1 MGGLSRW
8 IRRDAVEEG
17 GAVNVDATT
26 VEVIKGALIYAAEEM
41 GIALRKSAYSPNI
54 KERMDHSCALF
65 DRERRLIAQAEH
77 IPVHLGS
84 MALAVREGLSRY
96 PGELEEGDM
105 LLLNDPYISGTHL
118 PDLTLIA
125 PVFHG
130 GAVIGYAA
138 NKAHHTDVGGKAPG
152 SIAGDSTELYQEG
165 LIIPPVKFI
174 RGGEI
179 DGDLARLI
187 QSNVRTPET
196 QMGDLRAQIAANNT
210 GSRRLLELVDEYGVE
225 LLEASMAAI
234 MDYSERR
241 MRAEIGALAD
251 GVYEAVD
258 WMEDTGSGSEPAAIT
273 VKIEVKGEEIS
284 FDYAGTSPQVEG
296 PVNAPLGVTLAGIY
310 YTLISITDP
319 TIPVND
325 GCFRP
330 ISLHIPEG
338 CMMNPRRP
346 APVAGGN
353 VETSQRNVDVL
364 LKALSEAAPDRV
376 PAAGPG
382 TMSNISLGG
391 LREDGSPW
399 TFYETVGGG
408 SGGRPASDGVDGV
421 HVNMTNTM
429 NTPIEAMEA
438 YLPLR
443 FVAYSLRPDTGG
455 PGEWRGG
462 CGIERSWTLTGPR
475 ATLSILAERVKIP
488 PWGLRGGGSGALGEY
503 ILERA
508 DGSTERLPSKCTI
521 PLRRGET
528 LHIRTPGGGGYGD
541 PFARR
546 PEHVLR
552 DVRNGLVGIES
563 AKEDYGVIIDAES
576 LEVLVSETEEYRSN
590 RK

>member
-1 MGGLSRW
+1 
-8 IRRDAVEEG
+8 
-17 GAVNVDATT
+17 VNVDATT

-84 MALAVREGLSRY
+84 MAIAVREGLSRY
-96 PGELEEGDM
+96 RGELDEGDM

-125 PVFHG
+125 PVFRE

-179 DGDLARLI
+179 DGDLASLI

-196 QMGDLRAQIAANNT
+196 QMGDLRAQIAANVT
-210 GSRRLLELVDEYGVE
+210 GSRRLVELVDEYGVE
-225 LLEASMAAI
+225 VVEASMGAI

-258 WMEDTGSGSEPAAIT
+258 WMEDTGSGSEPAAIA
-273 VKIEVKGEEIS
+273 VKIEVKGDEIS
-284 FDYAGTSPQVEG
+284 FDYTGTSPQVNG
-296 PVNAPLGVTLAGIY
+296 PVNAPLGVTVAGIY

-330 ISLHIPEG
+330 VSLHIPEG

-364 LKALSEAAPDRV
+364 LKALSEAASERV

-382 TMSNISLGG
+382 TMSNISMGG

-408 SGGRPASDGVDGV
+408 SGGRPVSDGVDGV

-443 FVAYSLRPDTGG
+443 FQRYSLRPDTGG

-462 CGIERSWTLTGPR
+462 CGIERSWTLTGTG

-503 ILERA
+503 VLERA
-508 DGSTERLPSKCTI
+508 DGSMERLPSKCTI

-541 PFARR
+541 PYARR
-546 PEHVLR
+546 PELVLR

-563 AKEDYGVIIDAES
+563 AKEDYGVIIDAEN
-576 LEVLVSETEEYRSN
+576 LEVLVSETEGYRGN